1 MFTVL
6 ALEKEPQ
13 KEKDE
18 KKQIEDL
25 EIKNNDKNLKIDER
39 KLEGKLMI
47 LKGSKRII

>member
-13 KEKDE
+13 KEKAE

-25 EIKNNDKNLKIDER
+25 EIKNNDKNLKSDKQNLEE
-39 KLEGKLMI
+39 KLKI
-47 LKGSKRII
+47 LK